1 MPEETTAAPTITR
14 TASDPKTTA
23 DTASYPKTTKTK
35 PVYRMSSVGCLRALT
50 APRLGYERM
59 ARSGYSTLIMDEA
72 TRHEAIVKDRLDEAS
87 KRLTEKRLKS
97 FNIWNEPY
105 PCPRCLR
112 DFGDKRYGYHAE
124 IHTALFNAVGHL
136 DTFFKF
142 YDENNEFIKLG
153 GLVPGEIKSFGKN
166 TWTNFVNKPFENY
179 NTYLNQIA
187 LYREGLH
194 GPGVLFLLKNRDDG
208 RCMVYTLG
216 DLDPEYG
223 IMVARSTLGFD
234 YGGEYDMP
242 TGKEVL
248 AKIAEA
254 ELWAQDNELPPGEPD
269 NFKCDWCDFRYL
281 CEKDKTLPIFVTD
294 VELEAAAKAWD
305 DAGRRITLG
314 EKQKEEAK
322 QTLIEYGR
330 NQCAKYVIGGI
341 SVNYKGTKTRRVIDE
356 MAIKRL
362 IGKDGLEAV
371 KIDSKPWPDITI
383 RRTKRGKPEEK
394 PEEDDS
400 E

>member
-1 MPEETTAAPTITR
+1 MTEETTAAPTITKTTSDSKTTTA
-14 TASDPKTTA
+14 TASDPKTT
-23 DTASYPKTTKTK
+23 TTK

-59 ARSGYSTLIMDEA
+59 ARSSFSILIMDEA
-72 TRHEAIVKDRLDEAS
+72 SRHEFIVKDRLTEAAALLS
-87 KRLTEKRLKS
+87 ERHLKG
-97 FNIWNEPY
+97 FDIWNDNT
-105 PCPRCLR
+105 PCQRCLTKL
-112 DFGDKRYGYHAE
+112 GDKRYGYHAE
-124 IHTALFNAVGHL
+124 IHTALFDAVGHL
-136 DTFFKF
+136 DTYFTFH
-142 YDENNEFIKLG
+142 DEAGGHINIG
-153 GLVPGEIKSFGKN
+153 GLVTGEVKSFGKN
-166 TWTNFVNKPFENY
+166 TWANFVKRPFENHPV
-179 NTYLNQIA
+179 YLNQIA
-187 LYREGLH
+187 LYNEGLH
-194 GPGVLFLLKNRDDG
+194 GPGVLFILKNRDDG

-223 IMVARSTLGFD
+223 KLVAGATLGFE

-248 AKIAEA
+248 SRIAEA
-254 ELWAQDNELPPGEPD
+254 ELWAQDDELPPGEPD
-269 NFKCDWCDFRYL
+269 NYNCDWCDFRYL
-281 CEKDKTLPIFVTD
+281 CEKDKTLPILVTD
-294 VELEAAAKAWD
+294 EELEAAAKAWD

-314 EKQKEEAK
+314 EKQKDEAK

-330 NQCAKYVIGGI
+330 NQCAKYIIGGI